1 MTGHTPHTVDPLA
14 GAETGSDTRERRQTL
29 TQQAVARL
37 RRNIMRN
44 VYPPETHLQEIPL
57 SQDLSMSRTP
67 VREALATLANE
78 GLLLYA
84 PKRGYT
90 VRKFSLEDVM
100 DAYSV
105 RGALEGMAC
114 RVLAER
120 GIEDTISAEL
130 RQMLVTVDDLLADG
144 RLDTDDCGP
153 WRAAN
158 IRFHTLLQSA
168 TGNQFLTAGLGQV
181 NDIPLVSH
189 AVIQSYSYDA
199 VRRYHDDHHAILN
212 AIVARQGSR
221 AEAIMREHIM
231 RAGEFVRHYLS
242 DHSDEE

>member
-1 MTGHTPHTVDPLA
+1 MTAHTIRKVEPVAD
-14 GAETGSDTRERRQTL
+14 AEASPDTKARRQTL
-29 TQQAVARL
+29 TQQAVVRL

-57 SQDLSMSRTP
+57 SQELAMSRTP

-90 VRKFSLEDVM
+90 VRKFSLNDVM

-120 GIEDTISAEL
+120 GIADPVRDEL
-130 RQMLVTVDDLLADG
+130 KDMLATVDGLLADG
-144 RLDTDDCGP
+144 RLDTQDCGP

-158 IRFHTLLQSA
+158 VRFHTLLQSA

-189 AVIQSYSYDA
+189 AVIQSYNYDA
-199 VRRYHDDHHAILN
+199 VRRYHDDHHAILE
-212 AIVARQGSR
+212 AIVTRQGTR

-231 RAGEFVRHYLS
+231 RASEFVRDHLS
-242 DHSDEE
+242 DKSDDQ